1 MPLAAADAQGMTE
14 QEVQRARILCIG
26 MGWFPSAPGGLNRY
40 VYELTHQL
48 AIQDQ
53 VYLAAVGL
61 PETPDQHLSQ
71 LINLSTANR
80 SLIPRL
86 AETWLN
92 ARQCCTFDLDAVNLH
107 FSLYSLPMLG
117 HLPKNIP
124 WTFTFHGPWAS
135 ESLAEGDKAL
145 GVRAKQWFERYVY
158 DRCDRFI
165 VLSQAFGN
173 ILHQDYRI
181 SRDKIHVIPGGVD
194 TQRFSLT
201 VSRGEAR
208 SQLGWPQDRFIL
220 FSPRRLVNRM
230 GLDRLIDAIATLK
243 TTNPDIWVAIAG
255 KGPVKNSLAAQI
267 SDLGLA
273 DQIKL
278 LGYLPDEQL
287 PIAYQASDLTVIPSQ
302 ALEGFGLI
310 ILESL
315 ASGTPV
321 MTTPI
326 GGMPEILQ
334 PFTPELIT
342 REPSAEA
349 IAQQLTSV
357 LTGQISMPSREECYD
372 YAFDHFNWPKIAAQ
386 VRRTLLYS
394 Q

>member
-1 MPLAAADAQGMTE
+1 MPLAAADSQGMTE
-14 QEVQRARILCIG
+14 QEAQRARILCIG
-26 MGWFPSAPGGLNRY
+26 MGWFPNAPGGLNRY
-40 VYELTHQL
+40 VYELTQQL
-48 AIQDQ
+48 SIQDQ
-53 VYLAAVGL
+53 VQLAAVGL
-61 PETPDQHLSQ
+61 PDNPEQKLLQ

-80 SLIPRL
+80 SLLPRL
-86 AETWLN
+86 AETWLK
-92 ARQCCTFDLDAVNLH
+92 ARPCRALDLDAVNLH

-117 HLPKNIP
+117 HLPKDVP
-124 WTFTFHGPWAS
+124 WTLTFHGPWAS
-135 ESLAEGDKAL
+135 ESLAEGEKVL
-145 GVRAKQWFERYVY
+145 GVRAKEWVEQYVY

-181 SRDKIHVIPGGVD
+181 PRDKIHVIPGGVD
-194 TQRFSLT
+194 TNRFRISL
-201 VSRGEAR
+201 SRQDAR
-208 SQLGWPQDRFIL
+208 AQLNWPQDRVIL
-220 FSPRRLVNRM
+220 FSPRRLVKRM
-230 GLDRLIDAIATLK
+230 GLDRLIHAIATLK
-243 TTNPDIWVAIAG
+243 TTVPDVWVAIAG
-255 KGPVKNSLAAQI
+255 KGPLRDTLASQI
-267 SDLGLA
+267 TDLGLA
-273 DQIKL
+273 DHIKL

-287 PIAYQASDLTVIPSQ
+287 PIAYQATDLTVIPSQ

-342 REPSAEA
+342 RAPSAEA
-349 IAQQLTSV
+349 IAQQLNRV

>member
-1 MPLAAADAQGMTE
+1 MAQ
-14 QEVQRARILCIG
+14 ILCVG
-26 MGWFPSAPGGLNRY
+26 KGWFPNELGGLNRY
-40 VYELTHQL
+40 VYELTRHL
-48 AIQDQ
+48 SLQDQ
-53 VYLAAVGL
+53 VQLAAVGL
-61 PETPDQHLSQ
+61 SDTPGQNFLKF
-71 LINLSTANR
+71 INLSTVDR
-80 SLIPRL
+80 SLVSRL
-86 AETWLN
+86 AETWFN
-92 ARQCCTFDLDAVNLH
+92 SRQCCTLDLNAVNLH

-117 HLPKNIP
+117 HLPQDVP

-201 VSRGEAR
+201 LSREDAR

-255 KGPVKNSLAAQI
+255 KGPLRDTLAAQI

-273 DQIKL
+273 DHIKL

-287 PIAYQASDLTVIPSQ
+287 PMAYQATDLTVIPSQ

-342 REPSAEA
+342 HEPSAAA
-349 IAQQLTSV
+349 IAEKLSDV

-386 VRRTLLYS
+386 VRRTLLTAS
-394 Q
+394 R